1 VVSDGEVKGVGPKA
15 LDPGAYEE
23 ALLPVVREVALL
35 PRFDRDALHQI
46 LRDSPKDGKG
56 FFSRAD
62 LIAGFRAYSK
72 HIDFG
77 IDERQFIARLRRK
90 PVRTQ
95 SGVTPVTVLSK
106 PFPCPG
112 ECIFCP
118 SDVRMP
124 KSYLRSEPG
133 AQRAALNAFD
143 PYAQVRTRIAAFY
156 QLGHPIDKIELIILG
171 GTWSFYPD
179 SYQIWFVKR
188 CFEAMN
194 DVGRMGHSGRVASRA
209 TGDDFGRL
217 GSEIRGHIK
226 SHTYNHIV
234 SSHLRS
240 TLDGDLI
247 ATFERA
253 EFQELALAQAE
264 NENSACRNVGL
275 VVETRPDFVD
285 EAEVERMRR
294 LGVTKVQIG
303 LQSLS
308 DEVLQKNKRGHGLAE
323 ARRAIEL
330 LRRAGFKLHA
340 HWMPNL
346 YGSDVAR
353 DLADFERLFGDLS
366 IRPDEL
372 KLYPCSLVSS
382 AELMREYE
390 SGGWAP
396 YSHEELVALL
406 VECLAKTPAYC
417 RLSRIVRDIPSPD
430 IVVGNKLTNL
440 REVAE
445 QTLRQQGKS
454 SLDIRSREIRG
465 EAFDLDCLRPED
477 LRYETSVGEEHFL
490 QIVTEDGLLVAFL
503 RLFLPK
509 EASYLDELGA
519 SAIIR
524 EVHVYGAS
532 AELGERNAQKP
543 QHLGLGRELLSW
555 AERVASAA
563 GFDRLAV
570 ISAVGTR
577 AYYRKRGF
585 SDGRLY
591 QHRVLRE
598 R

>member
-1 VVSDGEVKGVGPKA
+1 VSEGGFKGLGPKA
-15 LDPGAYEE
+15 LDPNAYETE
-23 ALLPVVREVALL
+23 LFPVVREVASLV
-35 PRFDRDALHQI
+35 RFDRDALHQI

-72 HIDFG
+72 NVDFG

-171 GTWSFYPD
+171 GTWSFYPE

-194 DVGRMGHSGRVASRA
+194 DIGRIGYVGEVASRPA
-209 TGDDFGRL
+209 GDDFAEL
-217 GSEIRGHIK
+217 GAQIRGEVE
-226 SHTYNHIV
+226 SHSYNQVV
-234 SSHLRS
+234 SSHLRR
-240 TLDGDLI
+240 TLDGELI
-247 ATFERA
+247 ADFERA
-253 EFQELALAQAE
+253 AFHELALVQTE
-264 NENSACRNVGL
+264 NENSTCRNVGL
-275 VVETRPDFVD
+275 VVETRPDFID
-285 EAEVERMRR
+285 EVEVERMRC

-308 DEVLQKNKRGHGLAE
+308 DEVLHKNKRGYGLAE
-323 ARRAIEL
+323 ARNAIEL
-330 LRRAGFKLHA
+330 LRRAGFKLHV

-346 YGSDVAR
+346 FGSDVER
-353 DLADFERLFGDLS
+353 DLADFEQLFGDLS

-390 SGGWAP
+390 SGGWVP
-396 YSHEELVALL
+396 YSQEELVGLL

-430 IVVGNKLTNL
+430 IVAGNKLTNL

-445 QTLRQQGKS
+445 KTLRQHGKT

-465 EAFDLDCLRPED
+465 EAFELDCLRSED
-477 LRYETSVGEEHFL
+477 LYYETSVGAEHFL
-490 QIVTEDGLLVAFL
+490 QIVTEEGRLVAFL

-509 EASYLDELGA
+509 EASYLEELGR

-524 EVHVYGAS
+524 EVHVYGTS
-532 AELGERNAQKP
+532 AELGEHDAQKP
-543 QHLGLGRELLSW
+543 QHLGLGRELLEW
-555 AERVASAA
+555 AERVASEA